1 MKLIQ
6 ESMNG
11 IRLVKYLANL
21 KKGEIANAGDISK
34 EVGVTIKFTLKIL
47 RRLKMKGIVES
58 YRGITGGYELKKE
71 EIDIY
76 EIIKDLQ
83 GDLYI
88 TNDFK
93 EKEPEDEIEQELKK
107 IQEDVIMR
115 LTNIKIKKKY

>member
-115 LTNIKIKKKY
+115 LTNIKIKKKS

>member
-58 YRGITGGYELKKE
+58 YKGITGGYELKKE